1 MHIMSAATMG
11 PPVETGSPVAIL
23 ALGRFDIYLAGTR
36 LRFEGKTPHKPLDL
50 LKGLLVAGGRGVSR
64 RILCDAL
71 WPDLDSWLSRQALN
85 AAVFRLRGILKNKD
99 LVRLD
104 GELLS
109 LEAARCRVDAWEF
122 ENGISQI
129 GAPDAVLAAMQR
141 YQGPFLGDCEH
152 PLAFEARD
160 RLRRKFVR
168 GTVQLGQTHE
178 RRGEF
183 DDAVSLYHRALDIEQ
198 GIEELHRVLIGCL
211 TRAGQVEAAAAAY
224 HRCLL
229 ALEQA
234 GSIPSPSVHN
244 LYRDIAISI
253 RRL

>member
-1 MHIMSAATMG
+1 MSATTMG
-11 PPVETGSPVAIL
+11 LQAETCSPVAIM

-85 AAVFRLRGILKNKD
+85 TAVFRLRSILQSKD
-99 LVRLD
+99 MVRLD
-104 GELLS
+104 GEMLS
-109 LEAARCRVDAWEF
+109 LEAGGCRVDAWEF
-122 ENGISQI
+122 ESGIGQA

-141 YQGPFLGDCEH
+141 YQGPFLGDSEH

-168 GTVQLGQTHE
+168 GTVQLGQSHE

-183 DDAVSLYHRALDIEQ
+183 DDAIALYHRALDIEP
-198 GIEELHRVLIGCL
+198 GIEELHRMLIACL
-211 TRAGQVEAAAAAY
+211 ARAGQAAAAAAAY
-224 HRCLL
+224 HSCVL

-234 GSIPSPSVHN
+234 GGTPSPSIHK
-244 LYRDIAISI
+244 LYRDVA
-253 RRL
+253 RPLGGV